1 MKHTKAIYCQIFV
14 FLYFYLKNFQFFSKQ
29 NIWYDDAHELL
40 ISKVSIFDPL
50 TFIRVA
56 DHHLGFSIVLKI
68 IDKHRNNEIW
78 KKNSNNDWFKSWDLK
93 FKIF

>member
-14 FLYFYLKNFQFFSKQ
+14 FIFLLKKLPIFSKQ

-68 IDKHRNNEIW
+68 VY
-78 KKNSNNDWFKSWDLK
+78 LLLV
-93 FKIF
+93 